1 MSTGRPLWTRSAPRV
16 IDVDKIAIAIS
27 TRGETVMKGI
37 RGRSLL
43 VRRKNMEFAV
53 GIVTDCADNS
63 MSTMYALNMVSWNNY
78 YL

>member
-16 IDVDKIAIAIS
+16 IDLDKIAIAIS
-27 TRGETVMKGI
+27 TRGETVMKGM

-43 VRRKNMEFAV
+43 VRRRNMEFAV
-53 GIVTDCADNS
+53 GIVNDCADNS